1 MGKSNTIFIISLTLI
16 LSPPDPY
23 KNTLNLSFNY
33 NHALFLLAN
42 CFTLKG
48 RVAVS
53 VKSEMFSLFS
63 SS

>member
-33 NHALFLLAN
+33 NHVFLYIFIGKLFHFEGAG
-42 CFTLKG
+42 G
-48 RVAVS
+48 RS
-53 VKSEMFSLFS
+53 CQK
-63 SS
+63 